1 MNRDGSLS
9 YFCSME
15 EPGSEHIFSKKVVFR
30 PVLNVFI
37 DFILKNSR
45 ILTSC
50 FVVFIHIFI
59 VRVNNTRIICY
70 YNNARR
76 KTKCQ

>member
-1 MNRDGSLS
+1 MNREGSLS

-37 DFILKNSR
+37 DFILKNIR

-50 FVVFIHIFI
+50 FVVLYIFL
-59 VRVNNTRIICY
+59 
-70 YNNARR
+70 
-76 KTKCQ
+76 